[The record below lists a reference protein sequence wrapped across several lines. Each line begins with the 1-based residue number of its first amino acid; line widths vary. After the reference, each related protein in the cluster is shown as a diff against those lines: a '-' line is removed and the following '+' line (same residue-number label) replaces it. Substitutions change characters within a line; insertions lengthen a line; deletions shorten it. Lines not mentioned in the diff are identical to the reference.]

1 MSEAPREHVQEQFE
15 MEEGHTPVLDELY
28 GISAKALAS
37 PQLQGHDIIH
47 THAKK
52 LEELGHTDAVF
63 CELLFGKETFWSIP
77 RVNGNVYVFVK
88 RDIARLA

>member
-15 MEEGHTPVLDELY
+15 MDEGHTPVLDELY

-37 PQLQGHDIIH
+37 PHLQGHDIIH